1 MAFTEGYIQET
12 SAGGW
17 LLRVWQMRV
26 PPFQRPFRAHH
37 HVPFEI
43 VEFTHGNG
51 IYRTGQASYDIQ
63 AGDVFVFASN
73 EVHCI
78 TETGTDGL
86 AYWNLHFEPR
96 YLWGS
101 RYDSLSP
108 AHQTFCKGHA
118 ETFSNRL
125 PRNHPATEQI
135 RQLLSEIRTE
145 MESQKSEYGVMV
157 RGRIME
163 IAVSLIRE
171 LGYFTEQ
178 TETPFSPPRLL
189 AIKAAVDYVLSH
201 YTESLTLEEV
211 AEAARLT
218 PNYLSTL
225 FHKTMGVS
233 LWDYVTEKRIDR
245 ALNLLD
251 SDQTLTVLHVA
262 LACGFNSTAS
272 FNKAFRLRIGTTPS
286 AYRKLGLGMLEY

>member
-1 MAFTEGYIQET
+1 
-12 SAGGW
+12 
-17 LLRVWQMRV
+17 
-26 PPFQRPFRAHH
+26 
-37 HVPFEI
+37 
-43 VEFTHGNG
+43 
-51 IYRTGQASYDIQ
+51 
-63 AGDVFVFASN
+63 
-73 EVHCI
+73 
-78 TETGTDGL
+78 
-86 AYWNLHFEPR
+86 
-96 YLWGS
+96 
-101 RYDSLSP
+101 
-108 AHQTFCKGHA
+108 
-118 ETFSNRL
+118 
-125 PRNHPATEQI
+125 
-135 RQLLSEIRTE
+135 

-157 RGRIME
+157 RSRIME